1 MTMEPNQNQRLTS
14 EPAVM
19 AFIED
24 ESFRMMFGRVLADWR
39 VDRHEKEDIRQ
50 ELIMSMLKAAKQ
62 PDGIKSAP
70 HYINRAV
77 TLILKRTREKR
88 GQRAASQL
96 PHDLATFGAEPVAE
110 AIARQDQRAVVAAI
124 ACLDRNDRILCNLK
138 EFGYSDSNLKAVAE
152 QCGQSIATVHRRKKD
167 AREKLKFFL
176 QDEKNLRNA
185 TSQMV
190 EHHPHTIAGVHRWR
204 PITLYPQFG
213 DKYSQLGGI
222 LWPTVHVVEPGR
234 AIVYTTIGPSTRN
247 LNARFFVSAL
257 PRPWFAPDAE
267 CVWEYSPIRSDEYDV
282 IMRPKHAE
290 TLRRAEC
297 MPAGRWEYPDKGDI
311 RFKPHLCYGEN
322 NELGR
327 YLNELQGRYKQF
339 MDAGH
344 TARQFY
350 ALHGLTREGI
360 KGNIYSS
367 DGNDDST
374 WREGHDME

>member
-1 MTMEPNQNQRLTS
+1 MEPSQNQSLTS

-19 AFIED
+19 TFIEE

-50 ELIMSMLKAAKQ
+50 ELIMSMLKAANE
-62 PDGIKSAP
+62 PGGIKSAP

-77 TLILKRTREKR
+77 TLILKRTRKKSE
-88 GQRAASQL
+88 QRAARQL

-124 ACLDRNDRILCNLK
+124 ACLDRNERILCNLK

-152 QCGQSIATVHRRKKD
+152 QCGQSIATVHRRKNA
-167 AREKLKFFL
+167 AREKLRYFL

-185 TSQMV
+185 TSRMV
-190 EHHPHTIAGVHRWR
+190 EHHLHTIAGVHRWR
-204 PITLYPQFG
+204 PITCYHPFG
-213 DKYSQLGGI
+213 ETYTQLGGL
-222 LWPTVHVVEPGR
+222 LWPTVHIVEPGR

-247 LNARFFVSAL
+247 LNAKFLVSAL

-267 CVWEYSPIRSDEYDV
+267 CVWKYSPINCEYDA
-282 IMRPKHAE
+282 IMLPKHEE
-290 TLRRAEC
+290 TLCRAGGA
-297 MPAGRWEYPDKGDI
+297 PRGGWEYPDKGDI
-311 RFKPHLCYGEN
+311 RFKPHLCYGEL

-339 MDAGH
+339 IDAGH

-360 KGNIYSS
+360 EGNIYSS
-367 DGNDDST
+367 DGKDDST
-374 WREGHDME
+374 WREGYDME